1 MGHLR
6 NHLWPLESDF
16 LMRKSEKKGLNVSG
30 RHSPILKFTYSE
42 SSHQIRQLGWNR
54 IFGHFFNLTCLQ
66 DPCDAT
72 GFFSCQQKFKLE
84 NWSDAKNKNL
94 YDRHNRALEHLSEW
108 GLPWPRWHWCHSR
121 WQCLE
126 LFSFSKT
133 TGQIILCS
141 GENRKAWKITI
152 IDMDQ

>member
-1 MGHLR
+1 MHIR
-6 NHLWPLESDF
+6 NPHIKSDNLAKTEF
-16 LMRKSEKKGLNVSG
+16 FGL
-30 RHSPILKFTYSE
+30 
-42 SSHQIRQLGWNR
+42 
-54 IFGHFFNLTCLQ
+54 FFNLTCLQ

-72 GFFSCQQKFKLE
+72 WFFSCQQKFKLE

-94 YDRHNRALEHLSEW
+94 YDRHNCALEHLPEW

-133 TGQIILCS
+133 TGQIVRCS
-141 GENRKAWKITI
+141 GENRKTWKITI
-152 IDMDQ
+152 IDMDLFHSILFMVICSKHLKLSILQGSPRTLRGCIYV